1 MAAFFATGAVADL
14 ILAAMV
20 LEFFALVLRAP
31 AWARA
36 RRAETLAI
44 ALAPGACLALALRF
58 ALTDA
63 PWPWIAAALVASLP
77 LHWWDLARR
86 R

>member
-1 MAAFFATGAVADL
+1 MAALFASGAVADV
-14 ILAAMV
+14 ILAAMAV
-20 LEFFALVLRAP
+20 EFLILVVRAP
-31 AWARA
+31 AAVRA
-36 RRAETLAI
+36 RRAATLAI

-58 ALTDA
+58 ALTGA
-63 PWPWIAAALVASLP
+63 PWPWIAAALAASLP